1 MNVLS
6 SVWKWG
12 IFAGLMGSS
21 RQGIDITYL
30 KRAKNNLIALNI
42 LVSFVVI
49 GKDVVDKNWI
59 IQKGDIKL

>member
-1 MNVLS
+1 
-6 SVWKWG
+6 
-12 IFAGLMGSS
+12 MGSS

-49 GKDVVDKNWI
+49 GKNVVDKN
-59 IQKGDIKL
+59 